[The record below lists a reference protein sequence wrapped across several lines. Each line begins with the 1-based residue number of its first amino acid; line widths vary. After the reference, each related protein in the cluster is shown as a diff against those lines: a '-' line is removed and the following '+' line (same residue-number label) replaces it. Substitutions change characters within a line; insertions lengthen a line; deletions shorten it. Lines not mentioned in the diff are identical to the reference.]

1 MKTFPDASTDMDSD
15 NGTKLP
21 VLPTATAVFASFAIC
36 KFVTWI
42 TNLCKIQGANL
53 PGITAVVVIL
63 ATVFPKQFSYLAPA
77 ADTIALILMQVCIFS

>member
-1 MKTFPDASTDMDSD
+1 MDSD

-21 VLPTATAVFASFAIC
+21 VLRTATSVVTSFAIC

-42 TNLCKIQGANL
+42 TSICKVQGANL

-63 ATVFPKQFSYLAPA
+63 ATVLPKQFSYLAPA
-77 ADTIALILMQVCIFS
+77 ADTIALILMQVCSFS